1 MPVITSFCIHRS
13 RLANTTAVFYGKKKP
28 KPKKK
33 PKGKK

>member
-1 MPVITSFCIHRS
+1 MPVSPASISTGPS
-13 RLANTTAVFYGKKKP
+13 LPNTTAVFYGKKKP

>member
-1 MPVITSFCIHRS
+1 MPVSPASVTTSMP
-13 RLANTTAVFYGKKKP
+13 NTTAVFYGGKKKP